1 MLSRGEKELPVVQL
15 AAPLA
20 GRAGHGSRGERMAS
34 RDPRIDSMYR
44 SDSFFAWLF
53 VALLWLCIGF
63 VFYEVWGLVDDTAI
77 RLTLA
82 IGGVLLLLFN
92 TASIG
97 AMVAHYAD
105 DKDFIYG
112 LDLKHQ
118 DALEASRRGA
128 VPGTSPRP
136 RQARQ
141 PL

>member
-1 MLSRGEKELPVVQL
+1 M
-15 AAPLA
+15 AA
-20 GRAGHGSRGERMAS
+20 

-77 RLTLA
+77 RVTLA

-128 VPGTSPRP
+128 VPATSPRP
-136 RQARQ
+136 RQA
-141 PL
+141 

>member
-1 MLSRGEKELPVVQL
+1 
-15 AAPLA
+15 
-20 GRAGHGSRGERMAS
+20 MAS

-77 RLTLA
+77 RVTLA

-92 TASIG
+92 TSSIG
-97 AMVAHYAD
+97 AMVSHYAED
-105 DKDFIYG
+105 RDFIYG

-118 DALEASRRGA
+118 DALEASRRA
-128 VPGTSPRP
+128 VPVASPRP
-136 RQARQ
+136 RQA
-141 PL
+141 

>member
-15 AAPLA
+15 AALTWAVRPARLE
-20 GRAGHGSRGERMAS
+20 GEGMAA

-77 RLTLA
+77 RVTLA

-128 VPGTSPRP
+128 VPVTSPRP
-136 RQARQ
+136 RQA
-141 PL
+141 